1 MSFYASASFFLVLVA
16 LGVPAAVLGL
26 AEKPL
31 RRYGMVASCIMLA
44 LLFSQSPAQLVAFAA
59 FLVVALVAL
68 RLTLASWRSGK
79 KNLALYRACLAATLA
94 PLIIYKVSFAAVE
107 GLWGF
112 IGLSYVTFKAV
123 QVLIEVRD
131 GLIDQ
136 IGTCDYL
143 YFLTFFATVTSG
155 PIDRSR
161 RFLEDAH
168 RTWTRAEYADYL
180 GRGVLYILMGAVGQ
194 LVIATVA
201 LKYFQLDRPL
211 TALGLAWGI
220 GRQVVNAYLYG
231 IYLFFDFA
239 GYSLMAIG
247 ASYVFGIRTPQNF
260 RAPYLALDIK
270 DFWNRW
276 HITLSTWLR
285 DFVFMRLVRTA
296 TKRKWFKDRQQRA
309 GFGYVANMLVMGA
322 WHGLTL
328 DYLLYGLY
336 HGVLLAATDAWQKKS
351 RFYRAHKD
359 DGWFRALEWL
369 VTMQL
374 VIVGF
379 AIFSGQLGYI
389 VGRVVNG

>member
-1 MSFYASASFFLVLVA
+1 MSFYASASFFLALVA

-79 KNLALYRACLAATLA
+79 KSLALYRACLAATLA
-94 PLIIYKVSFAAVE
+94 PLVIYKVSFAAGE

-131 GLIDQ
+131 GLIEW

-161 RFLEDAH
+161 RFLEDTH

-194 LVIATVA
+194 LVIATIA

-220 GRQVVNAYLYG
+220 GRQVINAYLYG

-260 RAPYLALDIK
+260 HAPYLALDIK

-351 RFYRAHKD
+351 RFYHAHKD
-359 DGWFRALEWL
+359 DGWFHVLEWF

-379 AIFSGQLGYI
+379 AIFSGQLSYI
-389 VGRVVNG
+389 VGRAVNG